1 MVDVLTPIIGF
12 IAIVVA
18 LFLLSGIRVLREWER
33 MPVLRLG
40 RYVGLKG
47 PGIIY
52 LVPLIDRAPLKIS
65 TRLDTIQFRTES
77 TLTKDNVPVNVDS
90 VLYMKPVDLEKA
102 VLAVENYYQAT
113 QLASQTTLQE
123 VIGKVSLN
131 ELLAEREKVGAR
143 LREIIDEKTESW
155 GIKVTSVEV
164 RDVIIPANLQDAMS
178 RQAQAERERIA
189 RVTLATAE
197 FEASTKMIEAA
208 KAYESSPEGLR
219 LRWMNILYELG
230 QQSQTNTIMLIP
242 ASMPE
247 AGWPPIG
254 TYGFKDLTQAQQK
267 NATGEKETTAKRNP
281 CHLAIRTNIRIR
293 RFFLLSLILPK

>member
-1 MVDVLTPIIGF
+1 MVDFLTPVLAF
-12 IAIVVA
+12 IALVVVV
-18 LFLLSGIRVLREWER
+18 FFLSGIRVLREWER
-33 MPVLRLG
+33 MPILRLG
-40 RYVGLKG
+40 RYTGLKG
-47 PGIIY
+47 PGLIY
-52 LVPLIDRAPLKIS
+52 LIPLIDRAPIKIS

-102 VLAVENYYQAT
+102 VLQVESYFQAT
-113 QLASQTTLQE
+113 QLAAQTTLRE

-131 ELLAEREKVGAR
+131 ELLAEREKVGAH
-143 LREIIDEKTESW
+143 LREIIDEKTEAW
-155 GIKVTSVEV
+155 GIKATAVEV
-164 RDVIIPANLQDAMS
+164 RDVIIPGNLQDAMS

-197 FEASTKMIEAA
+197 FEASQKMIEAA
-208 KAYESSPEGLR
+208 KMYETSHEGLR

-230 QQSQTNTIMLIP
+230 QQAGTNTIMLVP

-254 TYGFKDLTQAQQK
+254 TYGFKELPKGQKDTAQT
-267 NATGEKETTAKRNP
+267 NKETSTQE
-281 CHLAIRTNIRIR
+281 
-293 RFFLLSLILPK
+293 

>member
-1 MVDVLTPIIGF
+1 MVDILVPVIGF

-40 RYVGLKG
+40 RYVGMRG
-47 PGIIY
+47 PGLIY
-52 LVPLIDRAPLKIS
+52 LVPLIDRAPIKIS

-77 TLTKDNVPVNVDS
+77 TLTRDNVPVNVDS

-113 QLASQTTLQE
+113 QLASQTTLRE

-197 FEASTKMIEAA
+197 FEASAKMIEAA
-208 KAYESSPEGLR
+208 KMYESSEQGLR
-219 LRWMNILYELG
+219 LRWMNIIYELG
-230 QQSQTNTIMLIP
+230 QQAGTNTIMLIP
-242 ASMPE
+242 SSMPE
-247 AGWPPIG
+247 AGWPPVG
-254 TYGFKDLTQAQQK
+254 TFGFKELPKGQP
-267 NATGEKETTAKRNP
+267 GEKPAKKTMP
-281 CHLAIRTNIRIR
+281 V
-293 RFFLLSLILPK
+293 SQPPLPEEPQE

>member
-1 MVDVLTPIIGF
+1 MVDAALIGILAF
-12 IAIVVA
+12 VA
-18 LFLLSGIRVLREWER
+18 LIIVIFLLSGIRVLREWER

-52 LVPLIDRAPLKIS
+52 LVPIIDRAPLKIS

-102 VLAVENYYQAT
+102 VLQVENYYQAT
-113 QLASQTTLQE
+113 QLASQTTLRE
-123 VIGKVSLN
+123 VIGKQSLN
-131 ELLAEREKVGAR
+131 ELLAEREKVGAK

-155 GIKVTSVEV
+155 GIKVTSVEI
-164 RDVIIPANLQDAMS
+164 RDVIIPGNLQDAMS
-178 RQAQAERERIA
+178 RQAQAERERMA

-197 FEASTKMIEAA
+197 FEASQKMIEAA
-208 KAYESSPEGLR
+208 KAYEASPEGLR

-230 QQSQTNTIMLIP
+230 QQSQTNTIMLVP
-242 ASMPE
+242 SVMPE
-247 AGWPPIG
+247 AGWPPVG
-254 TYGFKDLTQAQQK
+254 TYGFKDLTAAQQ
-267 NATGEKETTAKRNP
+267 EQAKKRP
-281 CHLAIRTNIRIR
+281 MKSQQQPQTDQTQQQ
-293 RFFLLSLILPK
+293 

>member
-1 MVDVLTPIIGF
+1 LVDVLTPIIGF

-40 RYVGLKG
+40 RYVGLRG

-52 LVPLIDRAPLKIS
+52 LIPLIDRAPIKIS

-102 VLAVENYYQAT
+102 VLQVENYYQAT
-113 QLASQTTLQE
+113 QLASQTTLRE
-123 VIGKVSLN
+123 VIGKVTLN
-131 ELLAEREKVGAR
+131 DLLAEREKVGAT
-143 LREIIDEKTESW
+143 LREIIDEKTEAW
-155 GIKVTSVEV
+155 GIKVTTVEV
-164 RDVIIPANLQDAMS
+164 RDVIIPSNLQDAMS

-197 FEASTKMIEAA
+197 FEASQKMIEAA
-208 KAYESSPEGLR
+208 KAYEASPEGLR

-230 QQSQTNTIMLIP
+230 QQSQTNTIMLVP
-242 ASMPE
+242 SVMPE
-247 AGWPPIG
+247 AGWPPVA
-254 TYGFKDLTQAQQK
+254 TYGFKDLTAGQQALSAKKKTMAKQDP
-267 NATGEKETTAKRNP
+267 TTP
-281 CHLAIRTNIRIR
+281 PE
-293 RFFLLSLILPK
+293 SEPSE